1 MKLPPGQHIGPGLA
15 RGGQRGPFGATVAD
29 STRYLFEKSVS
40 PTIAP
45 ITGMMT
51 SSVSDDDDLAERRA
65 DDHADRQIQHVA
77 LGDEGL
83 EFKIPNLVAVVQA
96 AAISEKDILQG
107 VIDAR
112 ARATSINITTD
123 DLSNPEEFKKFNDAQ
138 NQLTQALGQLRTVV
152 ENYPQLASQPRFG
165 DLMVAIDEA
174 NNQINTERVRYNDLA
189 RDYNTEIR
197 TFPSSI
203 AANVVHGAEPL
214 QYFQAEEGAKANP
227 KVDMSAITGG
237 ATN

>member
-1 MKLPPGQHIGPGLA
+1 MK
-15 RGGQRGPFGATVAD
+15 
-29 STRYLFEKSVS
+29 
-40 PTIAP
+40 P
-45 ITGMMT
+45 ITMLRGA
-51 SSVSDDDDLAERRA
+51 L
-65 DDHADRQIQHVA
+65 VA
-77 LGDEGL
+77 LAALSLAACGINTVPTKEEAAKAQWGNVESALQSRSD
-83 EFKIPNLVAVVQA
+83 KIPNLVAVVQG
-96 AAISEKDILQG
+96 AAISERDILQG

-123 DLSNPEEFKKFNDAQ
+123 DLSNPEEFQRFSQAQ

-152 ENYPQLASQPRFG
+152 ENYPQLASQPRFA

-203 AANVVHGAEPL
+203 GANIIHGAEPL
-214 QYFQAEEGAKANP
+214 VYFEADEGARANP
-227 KVDMSAITGG
+227 TVDMSGITG
-237 ATN
+237 ATPAAAN